1 MSFETL
7 LFDVQDHVARLT
19 LNRPD
24 SGNAMNAALMRE
36 LCDVAIRCDEDPE
49 IRAVVITGAGK
60 MFCAGG
66 DLRSFAAKGDGL
78 AAHLKEITH
87 DLHAAVSRLSR
98 MDAPVVS
105 AVNGV
110 AAGAGFSLACAA
122 DMVLAA
128 ESARFT
134 VAYTG
139 VGLSPDGSC
148 SFFLPRLV
156 GLRRSQELMLTRRIL
171 EASEALDW
179 NLVTRVVPDDD
190 LEAESAKLAAQ
201 LAAGPTLAFGGVK
214 RLLLHSSGD
223 HLESQMEHEARC
235 IADAARSADARE
247 GIAAFL
253 EKRAAGFV
261 GK

>member
-7 LFDVQDHVARLT
+7 RFEVEDRVARLT

-24 SGNAMNAALMRE
+24 SGNAMDATMMRE
-36 LCDVAIRCDEDPE
+36 LRDAAIRCDEDPA
-49 IRAVVITGAGK
+49 IRAVLVSGAGK

-66 DLRSFAAKGDGL
+66 DLRSFAAQGEGLSTYLKG
-78 AAHLKEITH
+78 ITH
-87 DLHAAVSRLSR
+87 DLHGALSRLCR

-105 AVNGV
+105 AVKGF

-122 DMVLAA
+122 DMVIAA

-134 VAYTG
+134 VAYTA

-156 GLRRSQELMLTRRIL
+156 GLRRAQEMMLTRRVL
-171 EASEALDW
+171 GASEALEW
-179 NLVTRVVPDDD
+179 NLVNRVVPDDA
-190 LEAESAKLAAQ
+190 LEEESFKLAAE
-201 LAAGPTLAFGGVK
+201 LAAGPTRAFGSVK
-214 RLLLHSSGD
+214 RLLLRSSGD
-223 HLESQMEHEARC
+223 HLESQMEQEARS

-253 EKRAAGFV
+253 GKRTPDFAGE
-261 GK
+261 

>member
-7 LFDVQDHVARLT
+7 LFDVEDHVARLT

-24 SGNAMNAALMRE
+24 SGNAMNAVMMRE
-36 LCDVAIRCDEDPE
+36 LRDAAIRCDEDPE
-49 IRAVVITGAGK
+49 IRAVIIAGAGT

-66 DLRSFAAKGDGL
+66 DLRSFAAEGEGLPAYLKG
-78 AAHLKEITH
+78 ITN
-87 DLHAAVSRLSR
+87 DLHGAVSRLSR

-105 AVNGV
+105 AVRGF

-134 VAYTG
+134 VAYTS
-139 VGLSPDGSC
+139 VGLVPDGSC
-148 SFFLPRLV
+148 TFFLPRLI
-156 GLRRSQELMLTRRIL
+156 GLRRAQEIMLTRRVL

-190 LEAESAKLAAQ
+190 LQGESLKLAAQ
-201 LAAGPTLAFGGVK
+201 LAAGPTRAFGSVK
-214 RLLLHSSGD
+214 RLLLHSAGD
-223 HLESQMEHEARC
+223 HLESQMEQEARC
-235 IADAARSADARE
+235 IADAARGADGKE

-253 EKRAAGFV
+253 DKRPPSFAG
-261 GK
+261 K

>member
-7 LFDVQDHVARLT
+7 LFDVEDHVARLT

-24 SGNAMNAALMRE
+24 VGNAMNAVMMRD
-36 LCDVAIRCDEDPE
+36 LRDVAIRCDEDSE
-49 IRAVVITGAGK
+49 IRAVLITGAGK

-66 DLRSFAAKGDGL
+66 DLSSFAGEGDGL
-78 AAHLKEITH
+78 PAYLKGITN
-87 DLHAAVSRLSR
+87 DLHGAVSRLCR

-105 AVNGV
+105 AVKGV

-122 DMVLAA
+122 DMVIAA

-148 SFFLPRLV
+148 SFFLPRLI
-156 GLRRSQELMLTRRIL
+156 GLRRTQELMLTRRIL
-171 EASEALDW
+171 QASEALDW
-179 NLVTRVVPDDD
+179 NLVTRVVPVDD
-190 LEAESAKLAAQ
+190 LEAESAKLVAQ
-201 LAAGPTLAFGGVK
+201 LAAGPTRAFGSVK
-214 RLLLHSSGD
+214 RLLIRSSGD
-223 HLESQMEHEARC
+223 HLESQMEQEARC
-235 IADAARSADARE
+235 IADAARSADGKE

-253 EKRAAGFV
+253 EKRSAEFAGE
-261 GK
+261 

>member
-7 LFDVQDHVARLT
+7 LFEVQDHVARLT

-24 SGNAMNAALMRE
+24 AGNAMNAVMMRD
-36 LCDVAIRCDEDPE
+36 LRDAAIRCDEDPE
-49 IRAVVITGAGK
+49 IRAVIIAGAGK

-66 DLRSFAAKGDGL
+66 DLRAFAGEGDGL
-78 AAHLKEITH
+78 PAYLKGITN
-87 DLHAAVSRLSR
+87 DLHGAVSRLCR

-105 AVNGV
+105 AVKGV

-122 DMVLAA
+122 DMVIAA

-134 VAYTG
+134 VAYTA

-156 GLRRSQELMLTRRIL
+156 GLRRTQELMLTRRIL
-171 EASEALDW
+171 GASEALDW

-190 LEAESAKLAAQ
+190 LEEEASKLAAE
-201 LAAGPTLAFGGVK
+201 LAAGPTRAFGSVK
-214 RLLLHSSGD
+214 RLLLQSSGD
-223 HLESQMEHEARC
+223 HLESQMEREARC
-235 IADAARSADARE
+235 IADAARSADGKE

-253 EKRAAGFV
+253 EKRAADFRGE
-261 GK
+261 

>member
-1 MSFETL
+1 MSYETL
-7 LFDVQDHVARLT
+7 LFEVEGRVARLT
-19 LNRPD
+19 LNRPEA
-24 SGNAMNAALMRE
+24 GNAMNAAMMRD

-49 IRAVVITGAGK
+49 IRAVLLTAAGR

-66 DLRSFAAKGDGL
+66 DLRAFAGEGDALPAYLKG
-78 AAHLKEITH
+78 ITN
-87 DLHAAVSRLSR
+87 DLHGALSRLCR

-105 AVNGV
+105 AVQGV

-122 DMVLAA
+122 DMVIAA

-156 GLRRSQELMLTRRIL
+156 GLRRTQELMLTRRIL
-171 EASEALDW
+171 RASEALEW

-190 LEAESAKLAAQ
+190 LEAESSKLAAQ
-201 LAAGPTLAFGGVK
+201 LAAGPTAAFGKVK
-214 RLLLHSSGD
+214 RLLLQSSGD
-223 HLESQMEHEARC
+223 HLESQMEREARC
-235 IADAARSADARE
+235 IADAARSADGKE

-253 EKRAAGFV
+253 AKREADFTGE
-261 GK
+261 

>member
-1 MSFETL
+1 MSYDTL
-7 LFDVQDHVARLT
+7 LFDVEGHVARLT
-19 LNRPD
+19 LNRPEA
-24 SGNAMNAALMRE
+24 GNAMDAAMMRE

-49 IRAVVITGAGK
+49 IRAVLLTAAGK

-66 DLRSFAAKGDGL
+66 DLRSFAGEGDALPAYLKG
-78 AAHLKEITH
+78 ITN
-87 DLHAAVSRLSR
+87 DLHGAVSRLCR

-105 AVNGV
+105 AVNGI

-122 DMVLAA
+122 DMVIAA

-148 SFFLPRLV
+148 SFFLPRLI
-156 GLRRSQELMLTRRIL
+156 GLRRTQELMLTRRIL
-171 EASEALDW
+171 QASEALEW
-179 NLVTRVVPDDD
+179 NLVTRVVPDQD
-190 LEAESAKLAAQ
+190 LEAESSKLAAQ
-201 LAAGPTLAFGGVK
+201 LAAGPTRAFGKVK

-235 IADAARSADARE
+235 IADAARSADGKE

-253 EKRAAGFV
+253 AKREADFAGE
-261 GK
+261 

>member
-1 MSFETL
+1 MSYETL
-7 LFDVQDHVARLT
+7 LFDVEDHVARLT

-24 SGNAMNAALMRE
+24 AGNAMNAVMMRE
-36 LCDVAIRCDEDPE
+36 LRDVAIRCDEDPE
-49 IRAVVITGAGK
+49 IRAVVITGAGR

-66 DLRSFAAKGDGL
+66 DLRSFAAEGDGL
-78 AAHLKEITH
+78 PAYLKGITN
-87 DLHAAVSRLSR
+87 DLHGAVSRLCR

-105 AVNGV
+105 AVKGV

-122 DMVLAA
+122 DMVIAA

-148 SFFLPRLV
+148 SFFLPRLI
-156 GLRRSQELMLTRRIL
+156 GLRRTQELMLTRRIL

-179 NLVTRVVPDDD
+179 NLVTRVVPDED
-190 LEAESAKLAAQ
+190 LRDESLKLAAQ
-201 LAAGPTLAFGGVK
+201 LAAGPTRAFGSVK

-223 HLESQMEHEARC
+223 HLESQMEVEARA
-235 IADAARSADARE
+235 IADAARSDDGKE

-253 EKRAAGFV
+253 AKRKADFV
-261 GK
+261 GN

>member
-1 MSFETL
+1 M
-7 LFDVQDHVARLT
+7 
-19 LNRPD
+19 
-24 SGNAMNAALMRE
+24 MRE

-49 IRAVVITGAGK
+49 VRALIVKGAGK

-66 DLRSFAAKGDGL
+66 DLRSFAGEGDAL
-78 AAHLKEITH
+78 PAYLKEITH
-87 DLHAAVSRLSR
+87 NLHGAVSRFSR

-105 AVNGV
+105 AVKGV

-122 DMVLAA
+122 DMVIAA

-139 VGLSPDGSC
+139 VGLTPDGSC
-148 SFFLPRLV
+148 SFFLPRLI

-171 EASEALDW
+171 SASEALDW

-190 LEAESAKLAAQ
+190 LEAESEELVAQ
-201 LAAGPTLAFGGVK
+201 LAAGPTRAFGGVK
-214 RLLLHSSGD
+214 RLLLGSAGD
-223 HLESQMEHEARC
+223 HLESQMEKEARC
-235 IADAARSADARE
+235 IADAARSADAKE

-253 EKRAAGFV
+253 DKRKPDFTGE
-261 GK
+261 

>member
-122 DMVLAA
+122 DLVIAA

-148 SFFLPRLV
+148 SFFLPRLI
-156 GLRRSQELMLTRRIL
+156 GLRRTQELMLTRRIL

-201 LAAGPTLAFGGVK
+201 LAAGPTLAFGSVK

>member
-7 LFDVQDHVARLT
+7 LFDVEDHVARLT

-24 SGNAMNAALMRE
+24 AGNAMNAVMMRE
-36 LCDVAIRCDEDPE
+36 LRDAAIRCDEDPE
-49 IRAVVITGAGK
+49 IRAVIIAGAGK

-66 DLRSFAAKGDGL
+66 DLRSFAGEGDGL
-78 AAHLKEITH
+78 PAYLKGITN
-87 DLHAAVSRLSR
+87 DLHGAVSRLCR

-105 AVNGV
+105 AVKGV

-122 DMVLAA
+122 DMVIAA

-148 SFFLPRLV
+148 SFFLPRLI
-156 GLRRSQELMLTRRIL
+156 GLRRTQELMLTRRIL
-171 EASEALDW
+171 KASEALDW

-190 LEAESAKLAAQ
+190 LEAESSKLAAQ
-201 LAAGPTLAFGGVK
+201 LAAGPTRAFGSVK

-235 IADAARSADARE
+235 IADAARSADGKE

-253 EKRAAGFV
+253 EKREADFAG
-261 GK
+261 K

>member
-1 MSFETL
+1 MSYDTL
-7 LFDVQDHVARLT
+7 LFDVEGHVARLT
-19 LNRPD
+19 LNRPEA
-24 SGNAMNAALMRE
+24 GNAMDAAMMRE

-49 IRAVVITGAGK
+49 IRAVLLTAAGK

-66 DLRSFAAKGDGL
+66 DLRSFAGEGDALPAYLKG
-78 AAHLKEITH
+78 ITN
-87 DLHAAVSRLSR
+87 DLHGAVSRLCR

-105 AVNGV
+105 AVNGI

-122 DMVLAA
+122 DMVIAA

-148 SFFLPRLV
+148 SFFLPRLI
-156 GLRRSQELMLTRRIL
+156 GLRRTQELMLTRRIL
-171 EASEALDW
+171 QASEALDW
-179 NLVTRVVPDDD
+179 NLVTRVVPDQD
-190 LEAESAKLAAQ
+190 LEAESSKLAAQ
-201 LAAGPTLAFGGVK
+201 LAAGPTRAFGKVK

-235 IADAARSADARE
+235 IADAARSADGKE

-253 EKRAAGFV
+253 AKREADFAGE
-261 GK
+261 

>member
-1 MSFETL
+1 MGFETL
-7 LFDVQDHVARLT
+7 LFGVEDHVARLT

-24 SGNAMNAALMRE
+24 AGNAMNAVMMRE
-36 LCDVAIRCDEDPE
+36 LRDVAILCDEDPE
-49 IRAVVITGAGK
+49 IRAVIITGAGK

-66 DLRSFAAKGDGL
+66 DLRSFAGEGDGL
-78 AAHLKEITH
+78 PAYLKGITN
-87 DLHAAVSRLSR
+87 DLHGAVSRLCR

-105 AVNGV
+105 AVKGV

-122 DMVLAA
+122 DMVIAA

-134 VAYTG
+134 VAYAG

-156 GLRRSQELMLTRRIL
+156 GLRRTQELMLTRRIL
-171 EASEALDW
+171 KASEALDW

-190 LEAESAKLAAQ
+190 LETESAKLVAQ
-201 LAAGPTLAFGGVK
+201 LAAGPTRAFGSAK
-214 RLLLHSSGD
+214 RLLLQSSGD
-223 HLESQMEHEARC
+223 HLESQMEREARS
-235 IADAARSADARE
+235 IADAARSADGRE

-253 EKRAAGFV
+253 AKREADFT

>member
-7 LFDVQDHVARLT
+7 LFDVEDHVARLT

-24 SGNAMNAALMRE
+24 VGNSMHALMMRE
-36 LCDVAIRCDEDPE
+36 LRDAAIRCDEDSE
-49 IRAVVITGAGK
+49 IRAVIIAGTGK

-66 DLRSFAAKGDGL
+66 DLRSFAGEGDGL
-78 AAHLKEITH
+78 PAYLKGITN
-87 DLHAAVSRLSR
+87 DLHGAVSRLSR

-105 AVNGV
+105 AVKGV

-122 DMVLAA
+122 DMVIAS

-134 VAYTG
+134 VAYAG

-156 GLRRSQELMLTRRIL
+156 GLRRAQELMMTRRIL
-171 EASEALDW
+171 KASEALDW

-190 LEAESAKLAAQ
+190 LEDEVSKLAAQ
-201 LAAGPTLAFGGVK
+201 LAAGPTAAFGSVK
-214 RLLLHSSGD
+214 RLLLQSSGD
-223 HLESQMEHEARC
+223 HLESQMEREARC
-235 IADAARSADARE
+235 IADAARSPDGKE

-253 EKRAAGFV
+253 EKRKADFAG
-261 GK
+261 K

>member
-7 LFDVQDHVARLT
+7 LFDVEDHVARLT

-24 SGNAMNAALMRE
+24 AGNAMNAAMMRE
-36 LCDVAIRCDEDPE
+36 LRDVAIRCDEDPE
-49 IRAVVITGAGK
+49 IRAVIIAGAGK

-66 DLRSFAAKGDGL
+66 DLRAFAGEGDALPAYLKG
-78 AAHLKEITH
+78 ITN
-87 DLHAAVSRLSR
+87 DLHGAVSRLCR

-105 AVNGV
+105 AVKGV

-122 DMVLAA
+122 DMVIAA

-156 GLRRSQELMLTRRIL
+156 GLRRTQELMLTRRIL
-171 EASEALDW
+171 EASEALEW

-190 LEAESAKLAAQ
+190 LEAESSKLAAQ
-201 LAAGPTLAFGGVK
+201 LAAGPTRAFGAAK
-214 RLLLHSSGD
+214 RLLLQSAGD
-223 HLESQMEHEARC
+223 HLETQMEQEARC
-235 IADAARSADARE
+235 IADAARSPDGRE

-253 EKRAAGFV
+253 EKRAAKFV
-261 GK
+261 GS

>member
-1 MSFETL
+1 MSYETL

-24 SGNAMNAALMRE
+24 AGNAMNAVMMRE
-36 LCDVAIRCDEDPE
+36 LRDVAILCDEDPE
-49 IRAVVITGAGK
+49 IRAVLITGAGK

-66 DLRSFAAKGDGL
+66 DLGSFAGEGDGL
-78 AAHLKEITH
+78 PAYLKGITN
-87 DLHAAVSRLSR
+87 DLHGAVSRLCR

-105 AVNGV
+105 AVKGV

-122 DMVLAA
+122 DMVIAA

-134 VAYTG
+134 VAYSG

-148 SFFLPRLV
+148 SFFLPRLI
-156 GLRRSQELMLTRRIL
+156 GLRRTQELMLTRRIL
-171 EASEALDW
+171 GASEALDW
-179 NLVTRVVPDDD
+179 NLVTRVVPADD
-190 LEAESAKLAAQ
+190 LEAESAKLVAQ
-201 LAAGPTLAFGGVK
+201 LAAGPTRAFGSVK
-214 RLLLHSSGD
+214 RLLLRSSGD
-223 HLESQMEHEARC
+223 HLESQMEQESRC
-235 IADAARSADARE
+235 IADAARSADGKE

-253 EKRAAGFV
+253 EKRSAEFT

>member
-24 SGNAMNAALMRE
+24 SGNAMNAAMMRE
-36 LCDVAIRCDEDPE
+36 LSDVAIRCDEDPE
-49 IRAVVITGAGK
+49 IRAVLLTGAGK

-78 AAHLKEITH
+78 PAHLKEITH

-122 DMVLAA
+122 DMVIAA

-134 VAYTG
+134 VAYAG

-148 SFFLPRLV
+148 SFFLPRLI
-156 GLRRSQELMLTRRIL
+156 GLRRSQELMLTRKVL
-171 EASEALDW
+171 GAAEAMDW

-201 LAAGPTLAFGGVK
+201 FAAGPTLAFGGVK
-214 RLLLHSSGD
+214 RLLIASSGD

-253 EKRAAGFV
+253 EKRAARFV

>member
-24 SGNAMNAALMRE
+24 VGNSMNAVMMRD
-36 LCDVAIRCDEDPE
+36 LRDAAIRCDEDPE
-49 IRAVVITGAGK
+49 IRAVIIAGAGK

-66 DLRSFAAKGDGL
+66 DLRAFAAEGDGL
-78 AAHLKEITH
+78 PAYLKGITN
-87 DLHAAVSRLSR
+87 DLHGAVSRLCR

-105 AVNGV
+105 AVKGV

-122 DMVLAA
+122 DMVIAA

-139 VGLSPDGSC
+139 VGLPPDGSC

-156 GLRRSQELMLTRRIL
+156 GLRRTQELMLTRRIL
-171 EASEALDW
+171 KASEALDW

-190 LEAESAKLAAQ
+190 LEAESAKLVAQ
-201 LAAGPTLAFGGVK
+201 LAAGPTRAFGSVK
-214 RLLLHSSGD
+214 RLLLQSSGD
-223 HLESQMEHEARC
+223 HLESQMEREARC
-235 IADAARSADARE
+235 IADAARSADGKE

-253 EKRAAGFV
+253 AKREADFT

>member
-7 LFDVQDHVARLT
+7 LFDVQDHVARVT

-24 SGNAMNAALMRE
+24 SGNAMNAAMMRD
-36 LCDVAIRCDEDPE
+36 LSDVAIRCDEDPE
-49 IRAVVITGAGK
+49 IRAVLLTGAGK

-66 DLRSFAAKGDGL
+66 DLQSFAGEGDAL
-78 AAHLKEITH
+78 PAYLKEITH
-87 DLHAAVSRLSR
+87 NLHSAVSRLCR

-110 AAGAGFSLACAA
+110 AAGAGFSLACAG
-122 DMVLAA
+122 DLVIAA

-134 VAYTG
+134 VAYAG

-156 GLRRSQELMLTRRIL
+156 GLRRSQELMLTRKVL
-171 EASEALDW
+171 GAAEALDW

-190 LEAESAKLAAQ
+190 LQSESAKLAAQ
-201 LAAGPTLAFGGVK
+201 LAAGPTRAFGGVK
-214 RLLLHSSGD
+214 RLLIQSSGD

-235 IADAARSADARE
+235 IADAARGADAKE

-253 EKRAAGFV
+253 EKRAARFA